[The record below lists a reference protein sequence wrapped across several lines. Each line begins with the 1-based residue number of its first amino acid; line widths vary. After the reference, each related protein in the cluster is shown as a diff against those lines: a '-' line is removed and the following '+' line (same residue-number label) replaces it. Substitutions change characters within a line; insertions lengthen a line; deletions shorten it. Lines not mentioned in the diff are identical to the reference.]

1 MDDAEEFT
9 DNYQK
14 LLSIKYRSSEPNN
27 AHSYIEQRGL
37 RTIVVE
43 GLENHHTR
51 KYIDR
56 IWQEMK
62 LAEAPFKPPFPPIPT
77 RPALP
82 L

>member
-1 MDDAEEFT
+1 M
-9 DNYQK
+9 
-14 LLSIKYRSSEPNN
+14 KYRRAESEG

-62 LAEAPFKPPFPPIPT
+62 LEEEPFKPPFPPLPP